1 MLMKDG
7 GMEEQGG
14 FRRENGGEFRS
25 VRLRAAGAGQR
36 SKQEQERRDKKA
48 IDHHTKSVASRH
60 LRTWCW
66 ISRGITPEDELR
78 AVEVEY
84 V

>member
-7 GMEEQGG
+7 CMEEQGG

-25 VRLRAAGAGQR
+25 DRLRAAGAGQQ
-36 SKQEQERRDKKA
+36 SKQERRDKKA

-66 ISRGITPEDELR
+66 IPRGITPEDELR